1 MRKKLVNE
9 KRDELK
15 QMPREAFIDRILD
28 YPDQNSLNRDSGNRK
43 RDFPVGKVAE
53 GIRDKGYEMS
63 DKQYY
68 ALIHDFAEIT
78 VPNMKVAGS
87 SQFKLGEDG
96 PMVNKELVSE
106 DGAKSTYETDFLL
119 RPSDGGNV
127 MVMAQSAEG
136 DLYQVGFVNPKF
148 AAANP
153 ITEDMEVPGQFT
165 DYSNGNFKNVSYSF
179 EIDVEPLKQAQAQEQ
194 QASASETA
202 EKAQDAEASE
212 TAENPLALT
221 ADDLDF
227 AKQMELSDLGLS

>member
-96 PMVNKELVSE
+96 PMLSLGKTGPWSIRNW
-106 DGAKSTYETDFLL
+106 FL
-119 RPSDGGNV
+119 R
-127 MVMAQSAEG
+127 MAQ
-136 DLYQVGFVNPKF
+136 NPHMRQISSCARPM
-148 AAANP
+148 AA
-153 ITEDMEVPGQFT
+153 M
-165 DYSNGNFKNVSYSF
+165 SW
-179 EIDVEPLKQAQAQEQ
+179 
-194 QASASETA
+194 
-202 EKAQDAEASE
+202 
-212 TAENPLALT
+212 
-221 ADDLDF
+221 
-227 AKQMELSDLGLS
+227 